1 MAQHNLMI
9 IAGEN
14 ARQHIAQH
22 GLCADDICA
31 IPAAAGGPKGLILQG
46 LDHFLFEDFFSQDTL
61 TQRIQKGIAPLEL
74 IGASI
79 GAWRMAAACA
89 KSPSKALQRLADQYC
104 EAQRYPKGVKR
115 PQITEVCNS
124 MVKELLGNA
133 SSEMCEPIGK
143 QLLVWVNRGKSTLYT
158 PKAKPANSAG
168 PSGHRVDTRVAEAIQ
183 HEPRKSGFASAVF
196 SNAWNRNK
204 LATYFERWVFHSGNS
219 APDWLSKP
227 YDGIPAHFAQLSTA
241 NLHAALLA
249 SGSIPFVLDAVPH
262 IKHHSGNEV
271 FEGPFWDGG
280 LTDYHLALPF
290 HRKQGIVLYPHFSS
304 TVTPGWLDKFL
315 KLRKAKP
322 EWMSNV
328 LLVCPTPEF
337 VASLPAKKIPD
348 RSDFKRYGLDH
359 DLRIKHWRM
368 AIAQSHQLAEEF
380 AAWAAK
386 PDLQR
391 LQRFSG

>member
-1 MAQHNLMI
+1 MAQMAQNKLLMI
-9 IAGEN
+9 AGDK
-14 ARQHIAQH
+14 AKQHIAQH
-22 GLCADDICA
+22 GLCADDIVA
-31 IPAAAGGPKGLILQG
+31 IPGAAGGPKGLILQG
-46 LDHFLFEDFFSQDTL
+46 LDHFLFDEFFGPEVL
-61 TQRIQKGIAPLEL
+61 AQRIQKGIAPLEL

-89 KSPSKALQRLADQYC
+89 KKPSMALQRLADQYC
-104 EAQRYPKGVKR
+104 EAQRYPQGVNR
-115 PQITEVCNS
+115 QQITEVCKA
-124 MVKELLGNA
+124 MVNALLDEA
-133 SSEMCEPIGK
+133 AEEMCQPIGK
-143 QLLVWVNRGKSTLYT
+143 QLLVWVNRGKQALYT
-158 PKAKPANSAG
+158 QKSKPGSA
-168 PSGHRVDTRVAEAIQ
+168 GHRVDTRVSEAMW

-204 LATYFERWVFHSGNS
+204 LAAYFERWVFHSGSS
-219 APDWLSKP
+219 APEWLSKP
-227 YDGIPAHFAQLSTA
+227 FDGIPSHFAQLSA
-241 NLHAALLA
+241 SNLHAALLA

-262 IKHHSGNEV
+262 IKHHHGNEA

-290 HRKQGIVLYPHFSS
+290 QRKEGIVLYPHFSD

-337 VASLPAKKIPD
+337 VSSLPAKKIPD

-359 DLRIKHWRM
+359 DLRIKHWRA
-368 AIAQSHQLAEEF
+368 AIAQSHELADEF
-380 AAWAAK
+380 AQFVSQ
-386 PDLQR
+386 PDPKR
-391 LQRFSG
+391 LQGFSG